1 MQGSQVLYYRNL
13 LIPITPETISKMN
26 YFFRTLFAL
35 TLLAATP
42 VIAQDNLVSET
53 DYSALKL
60 RNVGPAFTSGR
71 IADIAM
77 HPEDDNVWYI
87 AVGSGGVWK
96 TVNAGTTW
104 ESLFDGQGS
113 YSIGALTLDP
123 RNPHTVW
130 VGTGENV
137 GGRHVGYGDGIYRSD
152 DGGKNWKNM
161 GLKESMHISRII
173 VHPDNSEVIWVAA
186 QGPLWNSGGERGLY
200 MSTDGGESW
209 ERTLGDDEWVGVTD
223 LIMDPRDPA
232 VLYAATW
239 QRHRNVAAYM
249 GGGPG
254 SGIHKSTDGGQ
265 TWMPLTQGIPT
276 SNLGKIGLAIS
287 PQNPDVIYAA
297 IELDVRTGGVFMSPD
312 RGASWEKM
320 SDTVSGAT
328 GPHYYQELY
337 ASPHKEGTIYLM
349 DVRVQVSH
357 DHGRTFYRMS
367 GSDKHV
373 DNHDIA
379 FRMDDPDYI
388 LMGTDGGLFQTFDG
402 TKSWHFISNLPVT
415 QYYKVAVDDMEPFYR
430 IFGGTQDN
438 GSHGGPSR
446 TDNRHGIRNAD
457 WFKTL
462 GGDGHQSATE
472 PGNPNILYAQS
483 QQGRLHRVD
492 LVTGEQTLIQPQAGA
507 GEKHERY
514 NWDAPILVSPHAPAT
529 LYFGSYRVWKSTNRG
544 NSWSAISEDL
554 TRDQERIELP
564 IMGRVQSYDN
574 PWDMYAMS
582 IYNTI
587 TSLAESPLEAGLLYA
602 GTDDGLIQVT
612 EDDGQTWRTIEV
624 GSIRGI
630 PSTAFVNNLYADLHD
645 ADVVYAALDN
655 HKFGDLSPYLI
666 KSTDRGRSWKSIA
679 GNLPDRTLI
688 WRIVQDHVNPNLFF
702 SATEFGIYFTVD
714 GGNHWMQVKSD
725 ATISFRDIVIQKRE
739 NDVVAA
745 SFGRGFFVL
754 DDYTPLRDMNEE
766 LLSQDAHLFTPRVA
780 KLYVERDV
788 AGGAQ
793 GTSYFAAPNP
803 PFGAT
808 FTYYLR
814 EGSKTLKQA
823 RTEREKEI
831 ESDKDIP
838 FPGWD
843 ALDAE
848 LNEVEDKVFVVIR
861 DEANQVVGRVSGG
874 TSKGMHR
881 ITWNLRYPSVSVLTP
896 GNAGNNSSQYL
907 ATPGTYSATL
917 VRVSGGVESVL
928 SGPVTFEIEPL
939 YEPVLAGKNSSE
951 INAYRARAASLM
963 QRASML
969 SGSLSDHI
977 EMIET
982 METAH
987 LRAPNPSDDLTA
999 ELHAARTS
1007 LLEIRHNLSGYE
1019 SKNAPGER
1027 NAPTLMSRLFVGQS
1041 GLRNTYGPTELHE
1054 QSMDVGEAQLA
1065 ELESALISFEQEV
1078 LPALGSALEAT
1089 GAPPIR
1095 K

>member
-1 MQGSQVLYYRNL
+1 MTY
-13 LIPITPETISKMN
+13 I
-26 YFFRTLFAL
+26 FRTLP
-35 TLLAATP
+35 LLLLLSVLPAM
-42 VIAQDNLVSET
+42 AQTNLIGNT
-53 DYSALKL
+53 DFSALKL

-71 IADIAM
+71 IADIVM
-77 HPEDDNVWYI
+77 HPDDDNMWYV

-113 YSIGALTLDP
+113 YSIGALALDP
-123 RNPHTVW
+123 GNPHTLW

-137 GGRHVGYGDGIYRSD
+137 GGRHVGYGDGIYRSH
-152 DGGKNWKNM
+152 DGGQTWENM
-161 GLKESMHISRII
+161 GLKQSEHISRII
-173 VHPDNSEVIWVAA
+173 IHPNDSNVMWVAA

-200 MSTDGGESW
+200 MSTDGGQSW
-209 ERTLGDDEWVGVTD
+209 ERTLGDSQWVGVTD
-223 LIMDPRDPA
+223 LVIDPRDPSI
-232 VLYAATW
+232 LYAATW

-254 SGIHKSTDGGQ
+254 SGLHKSTDGGR
-265 TWMPLTQGIPT
+265 TWTALTRGIPE

-287 PQNPDVIYAA
+287 PQNPDIIYAA
-297 IELDVRTGGVFMSPD
+297 IELDVRTGGIFMSSD

-337 ASPHKEGTIYLM
+337 ASPHTEGTIYLM

-357 DHGRTFYRMS
+357 DHGRTFSRMKEQN
-367 GSDKHV
+367 KHS
-373 DNHDIA
+373 DNHAIA

-388 LMGTDGGLFQTFDG
+388 LMGTDGGLFETFDG
-402 TKSWHFISNLPVT
+402 TDTWHFISNLPIT
-415 QYYKVAVDDMEPFYR
+415 QYYKVAVDDLKPFYR

-438 GSHGGPSR
+438 GSHGGPSQ

-462 GGDGHQSATE
+462 GADGHQSATE
-472 PGNPNILYAQS
+472 PGNPHILYAEA

-492 LVTGEQTLIQPQAGA
+492 LLTGEQTLIQPQAGP

-514 NWDAPILVSPHAPAT
+514 NWDAPIVVSPHAPTT
-529 LYFGSYRVWKSTNRG
+529 LYFGSYRVWKSTDRG
-544 NSWSAISEDL
+544 DSWTAVSEDL

-564 IMGRVQSYDN
+564 IMGRGQSYDN
-574 PWDMYAMS
+574 PWDFYAMS
-582 IYNTI
+582 VYNTI

-612 EDDGQTWRTIEV
+612 EDDGQNWRTVEV
-624 GSIRGI
+624 GRIAGI
-630 PSTAFVNNLYADLHD
+630 PSTAFVNHLYADLHD

-666 KSTDRGRSWKSIA
+666 RSTDRGQSWQSIT
-679 GNLPDRTLI
+679 GDLPDRTLI
-688 WRIVQDHVNPNLFF
+688 WRIVQDHVNPNLLFT
-702 SATEFGIYFTVD
+702 ATEFGIYFTVD
-714 GGNHWMQVKSD
+714 SGKKWVQVASD
-725 ATISFRDIVIQKRE
+725 ATISFRDIVIQQRE

-754 DDYTPLRDMNEE
+754 DDYTPLRHVNEE
-766 LLSQDAHLFTPRVA
+766 MLAKGAHLFSPRTA

-814 EGSKTLKQA
+814 EESKTMRQI
-823 RTEREKEI
+823 RTEKEKEI
-831 ESDKDIP
+831 DADEDIP

-843 ALDAE
+843 VLEAE
-848 LNEVEDKVFVVIR
+848 KNEVPDKVYVVVR
-861 DEANQVVGRVSGG
+861 DEAGQVAGRVSGK

-881 ITWNLRYPSVSVLTP
+881 ITWDLRYPPTEVLTP
-896 GNAGNNSSQYL
+896 GNSGNESGRYL
-907 ATPGTYSATL
+907 VTPGTYTATL
-917 VRVSGGVESVL
+917 VQVRDGAESVL
-928 SGPVTFEIEPL
+928 SGPVAFVVEPL
-939 YEPVLAGKNSSE
+939 RPPAVKGKTPEE
-951 INAYRARAASLM
+951 ILVHRTRAVSLM
-963 QRASML
+963 QRANLL
-969 SGSLSDHI
+969 SGSLTSHI
-977 EMIET
+977 DLIQSMH
-982 METAH
+982 TAH
-987 LRAPNPSDDLTA
+987 LRAPNPSAKLTA
-999 ELHAARTS
+999 ELHAARST
-1007 LLEIRHNLSGYE
+1007 LLEIRIALSGYE

-1027 NAPTLMSRLFVGQS
+1027 NAPTVLSRLYVGQS
-1041 GLRNTYGPTELHE
+1041 GLRNTYGPTTLHA
-1054 QSMDVGEAQLA
+1054 QSLDAAEIQLS
-1065 ELESALISFEQEV
+1065 ELETDLTSFEQDV
-1078 LPALGSALEAT
+1078 LPGITTALEAT

-1095 K
+1095 KSVPQEQP